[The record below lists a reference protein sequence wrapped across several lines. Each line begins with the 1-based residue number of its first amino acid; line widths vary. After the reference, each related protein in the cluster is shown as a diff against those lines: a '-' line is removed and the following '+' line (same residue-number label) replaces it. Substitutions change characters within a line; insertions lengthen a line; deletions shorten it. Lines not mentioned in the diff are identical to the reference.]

1 MSVEVLKERRLGI
14 IRFTGFDD
22 IDEIEQAE
30 EAETP
35 AQVNK
40 RKRGGRKR
48 NRRQKIEGTE
58 TVKNEQKNT
67 DKNNPFK
74 YSRLLQEIHDREKI
88 HGMRREEARQ
98 LLEDKLLFLGD
109 TSLQNVHLR
118 RSCLVVTS
126 DETFQ
131 LEDGSKIPSEIITVS
146 MDNGKVSSIL
156 RFFPSKTRNFEM
168 ESVENYQNHR
178 MRRVYWNPS
187 VAKDTNLMFRTWSHF
202 LDRCL
207 LSLLLVPLN
216 KMDQLLDFLRKI
228 NEIRTSLNNR
238 ITVSICLSRVICVED
253 YLSAVQNVMNT
264 QIIFKSTPTMDLVPL
279 HYALD
284 YCRHQLESLDLV
296 IKSVANYTSY
306 QYYAAPEHYEPSG
319 FEMTNWSCHQEAHI
333 SMEPES
339 REFDDELIFKVKL
352 FSEYQRILHWLSQM
366 SLDESENLEE
376 NYDRS
381 MSYEEAEDNDEQD
394 FARTP

>member
-238 ITVSICLSRVICVED
+238 I
-253 YLSAVQNVMNT
+253 
-264 QIIFKSTPTMDLVPL
+264 FKSTPTMDLVPL
-279 HYALD
+279 HFALD

-306 QYYAAPEHYEPSG
+306 QYYAAPEHYETSG

-333 SMEPES
+333 SMEPE
-339 REFDDELIFKVKL
+339 K
-352 FSEYQRILHWLSQM
+352 YQRILHWLSQM

>member
-1 MSVEVLKERRLGI
+1 
-14 IRFTGFDD
+14 
-22 IDEIEQAE
+22 
-30 EAETP
+30 
-35 AQVNK
+35 
-40 RKRGGRKR
+40 
-48 NRRQKIEGTE
+48 
-58 TVKNEQKNT
+58 
-67 DKNNPFK
+67 
-74 YSRLLQEIHDREKI
+74 
-88 HGMRREEARQ
+88 
-98 LLEDKLLFLGD
+98 
-109 TSLQNVHLR
+109 
-118 RSCLVVTS
+118 
-126 DETFQ
+126 
-131 LEDGSKIPSEIITVS
+131 
-146 MDNGKVSSIL
+146 
-156 RFFPSKTRNFEM
+156 
-168 ESVENYQNHR
+168 
-178 MRRVYWNPS
+178 
-187 VAKDTNLMFRTWSHF
+187 
-202 LDRCL
+202 
-207 LSLLLVPLN
+207 
-216 KMDQLLDFLRKI
+216 MDQLLDFLRKI

-264 QIIFKSTPTMDLVPL
+264 QIVRLGQCFEISIHFQIFKSTPTMDLVPL

-333 SMEPES
+333 SMEPE
-339 REFDDELIFKVKL
+339 K
-352 FSEYQRILHWLSQM
+352 YQRILHWLSQM